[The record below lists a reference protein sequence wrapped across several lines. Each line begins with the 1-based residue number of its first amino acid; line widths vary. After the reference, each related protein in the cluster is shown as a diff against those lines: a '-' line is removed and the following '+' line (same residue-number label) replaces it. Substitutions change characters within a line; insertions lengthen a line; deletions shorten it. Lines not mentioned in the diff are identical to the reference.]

1 MKATSALL
9 FVAANH
15 EKARQEDQVILVK
28 TLQQLLD
35 NDTNI
40 LDVLEVQREQI
51 LEALQDISNVG
62 SHAQNS

>member
-1 MKATSALL
+1 MEATSALL